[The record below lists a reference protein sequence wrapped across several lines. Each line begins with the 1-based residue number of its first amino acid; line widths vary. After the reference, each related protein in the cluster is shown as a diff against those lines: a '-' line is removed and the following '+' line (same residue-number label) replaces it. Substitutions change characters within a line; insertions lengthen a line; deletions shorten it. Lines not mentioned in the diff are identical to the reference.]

1 MKHQDIRTNDREQ
14 LDIQRAAV
22 PSEIQ
27 LKGIFKACKGMRYPE
42 RNTLIMALSYYSGLR
57 CSEIAALKL
66 RDVFSDELDPRG
78 SCVIKGKGG
87 KKREIY
93 LNAKPIYKA
102 LIEYQNYRLDIK
114 CKSDCLFLN
123 QSRQPFTAMGMNKVM
138 KQIHIAGNMSHCSS
152 HSGRRYFISKVIYKT
167 GNIGLA
173 KQYAGHSDIRTTLL
187 YFEDNP
193 LIKREVAA
201 NIWK

>member
-1 MKHQDIRTNDREQ
+1 MKYQDIRHSDREQ
-14 LDIQRAAV
+14 LEVNRAVV
-22 PSEIQ
+22 PTETQ
-27 LKGIFKACKGMRYPE
+27 LRGIFKACKGMRYPE
-42 RNTLIMALSYYSGLR
+42 RNTLIIALSYYSGLR

-66 RDVFSDELDPRG
+66 QDVYDQNLDPRG
-78 SCVIKGKGG
+78 SCIIKGKGG
-87 KKREIY
+87 KRREIY
-93 LNAKPIYKA
+93 LNSKPIYNA
-102 LIEYQNYRLDIK
+102 LIEYQSYRLDLK
-114 CKSDCLFLN
+114 CKSDDLFLN
-123 QSRQPFTAMGMNKVM
+123 QSLRSFSAMGMNKVM
-138 KQIHIAGNMSHCSS
+138 KQIHIAANMSQCSS

-193 LIKREVAA
+193 HIKREVAA

>member
-1 MKHQDIRTNDREQ
+1 MNHQDIRHNDREQ
-14 LDIQRAAV
+14 LDIKRAAV
-22 PSEIQ
+22 PNETQ
-27 LKGIFKACKGMRYPE
+27 LRNIFKSCKGMRYPK
-42 RNTLIMALSYYSGLR
+42 RNTLIIALSYYSGLR
-57 CSEIAALKL
+57 CSEIAAL
-66 RDVFSDELDPRG
+66 RVQDVFDRNLDPRG

-102 LIEYQNYRLDIK
+102 LIEYQNYRLDLK
-114 CKSDCLFLN
+114 CKSDDLFLN
-123 QSRQPFTAMGMNKVM
+123 QSLKSFSAMGMNKVM
-138 KQIHIAGNMSHCSS
+138 KQIHKAANMSHCSS